1 MTGNVVT
8 FEQLGASIWE
18 AVRRHDSVAIEILRY
33 YSRRNTD
40 KAECVMRDAVSAKFD
55 VDNADD
61 FVRGAYHC
69 LCGLELLEPYI
80 DKEGVECARITPS
93 GRDVLGL

>member
-1 MTGNVVT
+1 MNGSVT
-8 FEQLGASIWE
+8 FEELGASIWE
-18 AVRRHDSVAIEILRY
+18 AVRRHDSVATEILRY
-33 YSRRNTD
+33 YSRRNVD

-69 LCGLELLEPYI
+69 LCGVGYLEPYI
-80 DKEGVECARITPS
+80 DKEGVECARLTDK
-93 GRDVLGL
+93 GKGALQ